1 MELHDKHVRCVEI
14 KPITLYESRLKA
26 LLDTFW
32 QNSQKFLDPTAA
44 QKKNKRKSANF
55 ENLTKRTYFSQG
67 SQFYPWETQSFDQN
81 PQIIWINHINEISI
95 RWRLRIKK
103 IFVNKL
109 YSIGNYNLNNLKS
122 FS

>member
-1 MELHDKHVRCVEI
+1 MEI
-14 KPITLYESRLKA
+14 KPITLNESRLKA
-26 LLDTFW
+26 LLGTFW
-32 QNSQKFLDPTAA
+32 QNSQELLDPIAA
-44 QKKNKRKSANF
+44 KKNERKSAKF

>member
-1 MELHDKHVRCVEI
+1 MELHDKRVRCVEI
-14 KPITLYESRLKA
+14 KPITLYQSRLKA
-26 LLDTFW
+26 LLGTFW
-32 QNSQKFLDPTAA
+32 HNSQEFLDAIAA
-44 QKKNKRKSANF
+44 KKIERKSAKF

-67 SQFYPWETQSFDQN
+67 SQFYPWETQTFDQN

-103 IFVNKL
+103 IFVNKI

-122 FS
+122 FT